1 MVQWVYLKEVTSYII
16 YKILNIVLNFK
27 NNHEYFFAVS
37 KVFILNVV
45 KFDDIIVY
53 DPIKIT
59 F

>member
-1 MVQWVYLKEVTSYII
+1 MQWVYLKEATSYII
-16 YKILNIVLNFK
+16 YKILNIALNLK

-45 KFDDIIVY
+45 KFDDVIVY
-53 DPIKIT
+53 DPIKMT